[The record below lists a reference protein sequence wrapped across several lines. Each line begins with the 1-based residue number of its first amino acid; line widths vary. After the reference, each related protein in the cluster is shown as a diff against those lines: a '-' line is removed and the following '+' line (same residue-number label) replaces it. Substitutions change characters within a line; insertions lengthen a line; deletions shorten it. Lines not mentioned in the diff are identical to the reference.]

1 MQRSPDEHDVPHG
14 TAGST
19 EESRHLVHES
29 EERAL
34 PPAASKVLIVGG
46 GIGGLSSAIALTA
59 RGIDVEIVEQNPKWD
74 VYGVGIIQPGNAMR
88 ALHQL
93 GLLDEA
99 LQAGFAMDGDRFFL
113 ADGTQ
118 LADNDF
124 PRLVGPEFPGL
135 NGITRPRLHEIL
147 TSAVKRS
154 GAKVTLGHRVQTLA
168 QDDAGVDVE
177 LTDGSSGRYDLVIG
191 ADGVFSQTRKLVF
204 PDAPEPRYTGQAV
217 WRYNLPRPPE
227 VDKLTM
233 YAGPEAKA
241 GLVPLAPDLMYLLYI
256 DTPGAAGAQLDPNTL
271 ADTLRDRLEHFGG
284 QIAEVR
290 DQITDS
296 SKVVYRPV
304 ETVWVDPDWQ
314 RGRVAL
320 IGDAA
325 HATSPHVGQGAA
337 MALEDSVV
345 LADELARADT
355 LGDAF
360 AGFGRR
366 RYQRVRTIVE
376 ISEQIAQWEIERVR
390 DADFVGL
397 TMKSV
402 MVTAEPI

>member
-1 MQRSPDEHDVPHG
+1 M
-14 TAGST
+14 
-19 EESRHLVHES
+19 
-29 EERAL
+29 

-93 GLLDEA
+93 GLLEQA
-99 LQAGFAMDGDRFFL
+99 LSAGFAMDGDRFYL

-118 LADNDF
+118 LADNEF
-124 PRLVGPEFPGL
+124 PRVVGPEFPGL

-147 TSAVKRS
+147 TAAVKRS
-154 GAKVTLGHRVQTLA
+154 GAKVTLGHRLA
-168 QDDAGVDVE
+168 SLSQDPDGVDVE

-191 ADGVFSQTRKLVF
+191 ADGIFSQVRSLVF
-204 PDAPEPRYTGQAV
+204 PDAPAPRYTGQAV
-217 WRYNLPRPPE
+217 WRYNLPRPAE
-227 VDKLTM
+227 VDKLAM
-233 YAGPEAKA
+233 YAGPDGKA
-241 GLVPLAPDLMYLLYI
+241 GMVPLAPDLMYLLFI
-256 DTPGAAGAQLDPNTL
+256 ETPGGEVPPQLDPETL
-271 ADTLRDRLEHFGG
+271 APTLRSRLEGFGG
-284 QIAEVR
+284 KIAEVR
-290 DQITDS
+290 DGITDS
-296 SKVVYRPV
+296 SKVVYRPI
-304 ETVWVDPDWQ
+304 ETVWVAPPWQ

-325 HATSPHVGQGAA
+325 HAAGPHVGQGAA

-345 LADELARADT
+345 LAEELAETDDLQA
-355 LGDAF
+355 AYE
-360 AGFGRR
+360 GFGSR
-366 RYQRVRTIVE
+366 RYERVRTIVE
-376 ISEQIAQWEIERVR
+376 ISEQIAQWEIDHVR

>member
-1 MQRSPDEHDVPHG
+1 M
-14 TAGST
+14 
-19 EESRHLVHES
+19 
-29 EERAL
+29 

-59 RGIDVEIVEQNPKWD
+59 RGVEVDVVEQNPKWD

-93 GLLDEA
+93 GLLDDA
-99 LQAGFAMDGDRFFL
+99 LAAGFAMDGDRFHL

-118 LADNDF
+118 LSDAEF
-124 PRLVGPEFPGL
+124 PRVVGPEYPGL

-147 TSAVKRS
+147 TGAVKRS
-154 GAKVTLGHRVQTLA
+154 GAKVTLGHRVQSLTQNA
-168 QDDAGVDVE
+168 DGVEVV

-191 ADGVFSQTRKLVF
+191 ADGVFSQIRSLLF
-204 PDAPEPRYTGQAV
+204 PEAPEPRYTGQAV
-217 WRYNLPRPPE
+217 WRYNLPRPAG

-233 YAGPEAKA
+233 YAGPESKA
-241 GLVPLAPDLMYLLYI
+241 GMVPLAPDLMYLLYI
-256 DTPGAAGAQLDPNTL
+256 ETPGGDAPPHLDPSTL
-271 ADTLRDRLEHFGG
+271 ADQLRERLQPFGG
-284 QIAEVR
+284 QIAEIR

-296 SKVVYRPV
+296 GKVVYRPI
-304 ETVWVDPDWQ
+304 ETIWVDPPWQ

-345 LADELARADT
+345 LAEELERCPD
-355 LGDAF
+355 LQEAF

-366 RYQRVRTIVE
+366 RYERVGTIVE
-376 ISEQIAQWEIERVR
+376 ISEQIAQWEIDRVR
-390 DADFVGL
+390 DGDFVGL

>member
-1 MQRSPDEHDVPHG
+1 VP
-14 TAGST
+14 A
-19 EESRHLVHES
+19 E
-29 EERAL
+29 
-34 PPAASKVLIVGG
+34 ASKVLIVGG

-59 RGIDVEIVEQNPKWD
+59 RGIEVEIVEQNPKWD

-93 GLLDEA
+93 GLLEQA
-99 LQAGFAMDGDRFFL
+99 LAAGFAMDGDRFFL

-118 LADNDF
+118 LSDNTF
-124 PRLVGPEFPGL
+124 PRVVGPQFPGL

-147 TSAVKRS
+147 TAAVRRS
-154 GAKVTLGHRVQTLA
+154 GAKVTLGHRIANLT
-168 QDDAGVDVE
+168 DTPTGVEVE
-177 LTDGSSGRYDLVIG
+177 LTDGSAARYDLVIG
-191 ADGVFSQTRKLVF
+191 ADGVFSQVRDLVF
-204 PDAPEPRYTGQAV
+204 PDAPKPRYTGQAV

-233 YAGPEAKA
+233 YAGPVAKA

-256 DTPGAAGAQLDPNTL
+256 ETPGGDTPPQVESASL
-271 ADTLRDRLEHFGG
+271 ADTLRRHLNDFGG
-284 QIAEVR
+284 KIAELR
-290 DQITDS
+290 GLITDP
-296 SKVVYRPV
+296 SKVVFRPIETIWV
-304 ETVWVDPDWQ
+304 EPDWQ

-345 LADELARADT
+345 LAEELASSAT
-355 LGDAF
+355 LEQAF
-360 AGFGRR
+360 DGFGRR
-366 RYQRVRTIVE
+366 RYDRVRTIVE
-376 ISEQIAQWEIERVR
+376 ISEQIAEWEINQVR
-390 DADFVGL
+390 DADFIGL

>member
-1 MQRSPDEHDVPHG
+1 MAV
-14 TAGST
+14 
-19 EESRHLVHES
+19 
-29 EERAL
+29 

-59 RGIDVEIVEQNPKWD
+59 RGIEVEIVEQNPDWD

-93 GLLDEA
+93 GLLDQA
-99 LQAGFAMDGDRFFL
+99 LEAGFAMDGDRFFL

-124 PRLVGPEFPGL
+124 PRIVGPDFPGL

-147 TSAVKRS
+147 TTAVKRS
-154 GAKVTLGHRVQTLA
+154 GAKVTLGHRLKNLTETDEAVE
-168 QDDAGVDVE
+168 VE

-217 WRYNLPRPPE
+217 WRYNLPRPAE

-233 YAGPEAKA
+233 YAGADAKA
-241 GLVPLAPDLMYLLYI
+241 GLVPLAPDLMYILYI
-256 DTPGAAGAQLDPNTL
+256 ETPGGDKPRLLEPATL
-271 ADTLRDRLEHFGG
+271 ADELRGRLSSFGG
-284 QIAEVR
+284 QIAELR
-290 DQITDS
+290 DLVTDS
-296 SKVVYRPV
+296 SKVVYRPIETIWV
-304 ETVWVDPDWQ
+304 EPDWQ
-314 RGRVAL
+314 RGHVAL

-345 LADELARADT
+345 LAEELAGADT
-355 LGDAF
+355 LKDAF

-366 RYQRVRTIVE
+366 RYDRVRTIVE
-376 ISEQIAQWEIERVR
+376 ISEQIAQWEINHVR

>member
-1 MQRSPDEHDVPHG
+1 V
-14 TAGST
+14 
-19 EESRHLVHES
+19 
-29 EERAL
+29 

-59 RGIDVEIVEQNPKWD
+59 RGIEVEIVEQNPDWD

-93 GLLDEA
+93 GLLDQA
-99 LQAGFAMDGDRFFL
+99 LEAGFAMDGDRFFL

-124 PRLVGPEFPGL
+124 PRIVGPEFPGL

-147 TSAVKRS
+147 TTAVKRS
-154 GAKVTLGHRVQTLA
+154 GAKVTLGHRLQSLTDTGQAVE
-168 QDDAGVDVE
+168 VE

-217 WRYNLPRPPE
+217 WRYNLPRPAD

-233 YAGPEAKA
+233 YAGPDAKA

-256 DTPGAAGAQLDPNTL
+256 ETPGGETTPHLAPETL
-271 ADTLRDRLEHFGG
+271 ADQLRGQLASFGGKIAELRDL
-284 QIAEVR
+284 
-290 DQITDS
+290 ITDS
-296 SKVVYRPV
+296 SKVVYRPIETIWV
-304 ETVWVDPDWQ
+304 EPDWQ
-314 RGRVAL
+314 RGHVAL

-345 LADELARADT
+345 LAEEVANADT
-355 LGDAF
+355 LKDAF

-366 RYQRVRTIVE
+366 RYDRVRTIVE
-376 ISEQIAQWEIERVR
+376 ISEQIAQWEINHVR
-390 DADFVGL
+390 DADFIGL

>member
-1 MQRSPDEHDVPHG
+1 
-14 TAGST
+14 
-19 EESRHLVHES
+19 VHES
-29 EERAL
+29 KERAL

-59 RGIDVEIVEQNPKWD
+59 RGIEVEIVEQNPKWD

-93 GLLDEA
+93 GLLDEV
-99 LQAGFAMDGDRFFL
+99 LEAGFAMDGDRFFL

-118 LADNDF
+118 LADNEF

-135 NGITRPRLHEIL
+135 NGITRTRLHEIL

-154 GAKVTLGHRVQTLA
+154 GTKVTLGHRIQTLA
-168 QDDAGVDVE
+168 QDDSGVDVE
-177 LTDGSSGRYDLVIG
+177 LTDGSAGRYDLVIG

-217 WRYNLPRPPE
+217 WRYNLPRPAE

-241 GLVPLAPDLMYLLYI
+241 GLVPLAPGLMYLLYI
-256 DTPGAAGAQLDPNTL
+256 ETPGGETMPHLEPTTL
-271 ADTLRDRLEHFGG
+271 ADQLRGHLTSFGGKIAELRDL
-284 QIAEVR
+284 IV
-290 DQITDS
+290 DS
-296 SKVVYRPV
+296 SKVVYRPIETIWV
-304 ETVWVDPDWQ
+304 EPDWQ

-345 LADELARADT
+345 LAEELARADT
-355 LGDAF
+355 LDDAF
-360 AGFGRR
+360 EGFGRR

-376 ISEQIAQWEIERVR
+376 ISEQIARWEIERVR
-390 DADFVGL
+390 DADFIGL

>member
-1 MQRSPDEHDVPHG
+1 M
-14 TAGST
+14 
-19 EESRHLVHES
+19 
-29 EERAL
+29 
-34 PPAASKVLIVGG
+34 PPAASRVLIVGG

-59 RGIDVEIVEQNPKWD
+59 RGIEVEIVEQNPKWD

-99 LQAGFAMDGDRFFL
+99 LAAGFAMDGDRFFL

-118 LADNDF
+118 LADSDF
-124 PRLVGPEFPGL
+124 PRVVGPEYPGL

-147 TSAVKRS
+147 TGAVKRS
-154 GAKVTLGHRVQTLA
+154 GAKVTLGQRIGSLE
-168 QDDAGVDVE
+168 QDADGVDVE
-177 LTDGSSGRYDLVIG
+177 LTDGSRSRYDLVIG
-191 ADGVFSQTRKLVF
+191 ADGVFSQVRSLVF
-204 PDAPEPRYTGQAV
+204 PDAPAPRYTGQAV
-217 WRYNLPRPPE
+217 WRYNLPRPAD

-233 YAGPEAKA
+233 YAGPESKA
-241 GLVPLAPDLMYLLYI
+241 GLVPLAPDLMYLLHI
-256 DTPGAAGAQLDPNTL
+256 ETPGGEAPPHPDPDTL
-271 ADTLRDRLEHFGG
+271 AEELRARLRPFGG
-284 QIAEVR
+284 RIAEIR
-290 DQITDS
+290 DLITDS
-296 SKVVYRPV
+296 SRVVYRPI
-304 ETVWVDPDWQ
+304 ETVWVQPPWQ

-345 LADELARADT
+345 LAEELANGG
-355 LGDAF
+355 GDLQEAF
-360 AGFGRR
+360 SAFGRR
-366 RYQRVRTIVE
+366 RYERVRAIVE
-376 ISEQIAQWEIERVR
+376 ISEQIARWEIEHNL
-390 DADFVGL
+390 DGDFVGL

>member
-1 MQRSPDEHDVPHG
+1 M
-14 TAGST
+14 
-19 EESRHLVHES
+19 
-29 EERAL
+29 

-59 RGIDVEIVEQNPKWD
+59 RGIEVEIVEQNPKWD

-93 GLLDEA
+93 GLLEDA
-99 LQAGFAMDGDRFFL
+99 LAAGFAMDGDRFFL

-118 LADNDF
+118 LSDNTF
-124 PRLVGPEFPGL
+124 PRVVGPEFPGL

-147 TSAVKRS
+147 TAAVKRS
-154 GAKVTLGHRVQTLA
+154 GAKVTLGHRVRSLTDTDQ
-168 QDDAGVDVE
+168 GVEVE
-177 LTDGSSGRYDLVIG
+177 LTDGSCGRYELVIG
-191 ADGVFSQTRKLVF
+191 ADGVFSQVRELVF
-204 PDAPEPRYTGQAV
+204 SDAPKPRYTGQAV

-233 YAGPEAKA
+233 YAGPVAKA

-256 DTPGAAGAQLDPNTL
+256 ETPGGETPPPLEPATL
-271 ADTLRDRLEHFGG
+271 ADTLRGHLKDFGG
-284 QIAEVR
+284 KIAELR
-290 DQITDS
+290 DLITDP
-296 SKVVYRPV
+296 SKVVFRPIETIWV
-304 ETVWVDPDWQ
+304 EPAWQ
-314 RGRVAL
+314 RGHVAL

-345 LADELARADT
+345 LAEELAAAAT
-355 LGDAF
+355 LEDAF

-366 RYQRVRTIVE
+366 RYDRVRTIVE
-376 ISEQIAQWEIERVR
+376 ISEQIAEWEINQVR
-390 DADFVGL
+390 DADFIGL

>member
-1 MQRSPDEHDVPHG
+1 VP
-14 TAGST
+14 A
-19 EESRHLVHES
+19 V
-29 EERAL
+29 
-34 PPAASKVLIVGG
+34 SKVLIVGG
-46 GIGGLSSAIALTA
+46 GIGGLSSAIALRT
-59 RGIDVEIVEQNPKWD
+59 RGIEVEVVEQNPKWD

-99 LQAGFAMDGDRFFL
+99 LASGFAMDGDRFFL
-113 ADGTQ
+113 ANGTQ
-118 LADNDF
+118 LTDSDF
-124 PRLVGPEFPGL
+124 PRVVGPEYPGL

-147 TSAVKRS
+147 TGAVKRS
-154 GAKVTLGHRVQTLA
+154 GAKVTLGHRVASLTE
-168 QDDAGVDVE
+168 DATGIEVE

-191 ADGVFSQTRKLVF
+191 ADGVFSQIRTLVF

-217 WRYNLPRPPE
+217 WRYNLPRPAE

-233 YAGPEAKA
+233 FAGPDSKA

-256 DTPGAAGAQLDPNTL
+256 ETPGGESAPQLDPDSL
-271 ADTLRDRLEHFGG
+271 ADQLRVRLEPFAGKL
-284 QIAEVR
+284 AEVR
-290 DQITDS
+290 DGITDPA
-296 SKVVYRPV
+296 KVVYRPIETIWV
-304 ETVWVDPDWQ
+304 EPAWQ

-345 LADELARADT
+345 LAEELAGTDELQE
-355 LGDAF
+355 AF
-360 AGFGRR
+360 GRFGRR
-366 RYQRVRTIVE
+366 RYERVRTIVE
-376 ISEQIAQWEIERVR
+376 ISEQIAQWEIDR
-390 DADFVGL
+390 DHEADFIGL

>member
-1 MQRSPDEHDVPHG
+1 MAV
-14 TAGST
+14 
-19 EESRHLVHES
+19 
-29 EERAL
+29 

-59 RGIDVEIVEQNPKWD
+59 RGIEVEIVEQNPDWD

-93 GLLDEA
+93 GLLDQA
-99 LQAGFAMDGDRFFL
+99 LEAGFAMDGDRFFL

-118 LADNDF
+118 LADNNF
-124 PRLVGPEFPGL
+124 PRIVGPDFPGL

-147 TSAVKRS
+147 TTAVKRS
-154 GAKVTLGHRVQTLA
+154 GAKVTLGHRLKNLTETDEAVE
-168 QDDAGVDVE
+168 VE

-217 WRYNLPRPPE
+217 WRYNLPRPAE

-233 YAGPEAKA
+233 YAGPDAKA

-256 DTPGAAGAQLDPNTL
+256 ETPGGDTPPHLEPETL
-271 ADTLRDRLEHFGG
+271 ADQLRSQLASFGGKIAELRDL
-284 QIAEVR
+284 
-290 DQITDS
+290 ITDS
-296 SKVVYRPV
+296 SKVVYRPIETIWV
-304 ETVWVDPDWQ
+304 EPDWQ
-314 RGRVAL
+314 RGHVAL

-345 LADELARADT
+345 LAEELVGAET
-355 LGDAF
+355 LKDAF

-366 RYQRVRTIVE
+366 RYDRVRTIVE
-376 ISEQIAQWEIERVR
+376 ISEQIAQWEINHVR

>member
-1 MQRSPDEHDVPHG
+1 
-14 TAGST
+14 
-19 EESRHLVHES
+19 
-29 EERAL
+29 
-34 PPAASKVLIVGG
+34 
-46 GIGGLSSAIALTA
+46 
-59 RGIDVEIVEQNPKWD
+59 
-74 VYGVGIIQPGNAMR
+74 MR

-93 GLLDEA
+93 GLLEDA
-99 LQAGFAMDGDRFFL
+99 LAAGFAMDGDRFFL

-118 LADNDF
+118 LSDNTF
-124 PRLVGPEFPGL
+124 PRVVGPEFPGL

-147 TSAVKRS
+147 TAAVKRS
-154 GAKVTLGHRVQTLA
+154 GAKVTLGHRVSRLT
-168 QDDAGVDVE
+168 DTAGGAEVE

-191 ADGVFSQTRKLVF
+191 ADGVFSQVRELVF
-204 PDAPEPRYTGQAV
+204 PDAPKPQYTGQAV

-256 DTPGAAGAQLDPNTL
+256 ETPGGDQPPHLEPATL
-271 ADTLRDRLEHFGG
+271 ADVLRGHLASFGG
-284 QIAEVR
+284 KIGELR
-290 DQITDS
+290 ELITDPG
-296 SKVVYRPV
+296 KVVFRPV
-304 ETVWVDPDWQ
+304 ETIWVEPDWQ
-314 RGRVAL
+314 RGHVAL

-345 LADELARADT
+345 LAEELASAAT
-355 LGDAF
+355 LEQAF

-366 RYQRVRTIVE
+366 RYDRVRTIVE
-376 ISEQIAQWEIERVR
+376 ISEQIAEWEINRVR